1 MLKKKN
7 IIVTGS
13 SRGLGLAIAKELIA
27 QNHKVVLNGRNQ
39 QPFLKLKQRNKN
51 INYIIG
57 DFSNPTQSDKLIKN
71 ACKILG
77 RIDVLIC
84 NIGESKSCLPNHEHY
99 NEWKKMFHQNFF
111 SASNAVE
118 SSKKNLIKSKG
129 SIIFISSICGN
140 EFIKGA
146 PITYSTAKAALNFYA
161 KSLSHYLGQRG
172 VNVNLISPGNLLF
185 KGSTWENKIKKNKN
199 KVKKLIK
206 ETVPTNVF
214 GTVDDIT
221 RLVNYLVS
229 SKSKF
234 INGSIFTV
242 DGGQTIKL

>member
-13 SRGLGLAIAKELIA
+13 SKGLGLAIAKELIA
-27 QNHKVVLNGRNQ
+27 QNHNVVLNGRNL
-39 QPFLKLKQRNKN
+39 QPFLKLKQKNKD
-51 INYIIG
+51 INYVIG

-71 ACKILG
+71 AYKILG
-77 RIDVLIC
+77 GIDVLIC
-84 NIGESKSCLPNHEHY
+84 NIGESKSCPPNHEYY

-111 SASNAVE
+111 SATNAVE
-118 SSKKNLIKSKG
+118 SSKEKLIKSKG

-140 EFIKGA
+140 EFINGV

-172 VNVNLISPGNLLF
+172 VNVNVISPGNLLF
-185 KGSTWENKIKKNKN
+185 AGSTWENKIKKNKN
-199 KVKKLIK
+199 KIKKLIK
-206 ETVPTNVF
+206 ETVPANIF
-214 GTVDDIT
+214 GTLDDIT
-221 RLVNYLVS
+221 QLVNYLVS